1 MPAATT
7 RRAGLLAFK
16 ALLDAFPKME
26 LAAPSTRRRI
36 LSLCGLEML
45 LIAL

>member
-1 MPAATT
+1 MSTAIT

-16 ALLDAFPKME
+16 ALLDAFPKMD
-26 LAAPSTRRRI
+26 LAAPSTRRPISALR
-36 LSLCGLEML
+36 GLEML

>member
-1 MPAATT
+1 MSTAAT
-7 RRAGLLAFK
+7 RRVGLLAFK

-36 LSLCGLEML
+36 LSLRGLEML